1 MKLESYQA
9 NVVIVNMNTNPER
22 RGVCGND
29 GLITFNPPSLRD
41 QFMAEH
47 RSLVAAAEAAD
58 KVIKANNVLL
68 EAQRAG
74 DDDAMAHATIELWA
88 EIDRLAAIREAKPI
102 SLKA

>member
-22 RGVCGND
+22 HGVCGND

-58 KVIKANNVLL
+58 KVIKASNVLGSS
-68 EAQRAG
+68 AARYQ
-74 DDDAMAHATIELWA
+74 
-88 EIDRLAAIREAKPI
+88 DRDQCPSRPLA
-102 SLKA
+102 